1 MQSHMLLKGTA
12 AAVAARRLRTILGP
26 VMSKEGWKWST
37 HEVKHLNTSSG
48 DTVAIGEI
56 SYKLKTP
63 RNPELVPVNHMIES
77 MPQTVAQHLRWIM
90 QKDLLGQDVFLIGP
104 PGPLRR
110 SIAMQ
115 YLELTKRE
123 VEYVA
128 LSRDTTE
135 TDLKQRREI
144 RSGTAFYIDQAST
157 KSFLSWCAVRA
168 ATKGRILVLE
178 GLEKAERNVLPV
190 LNNLLENREMQLEDG
205 RFLMSAQRYDKLLQ
219 EHTKEELDQWKIVR
233 VSEDFRVI
241 ALGLPVPRYKGNPL
255 DPPLRSRF
263 QARDVYYLPFKDQ
276 LEILYSVGPN
286 VKAERVS
293 QFLSCATTLC
303 SQESANLGLP
313 DFPVDNLPSA
323 MKVLD
328 LFPMLSAQQL
338 LQRLYPYETMLGKEG
353 RNAVE
358 GVLSRFELMDGKK
371 QQSPRAV
378 VHVEPGNTGEA
389 SVALSIADKII
400 SFQVPAGSRHP
411 RAPDSSPSFIS
422 TPTHARL
429 LAEMMQSH
437 LVKDMCLI
445 GAKGCGKSVIA
456 KEFAEMLGYSIEP
469 IMLYQYRDGQRELH
483 CVFVDLE
490 KAYDRVPR
498 EELWYCMRKSGVAE
512 KYVRVVQDMYERSRT
527 VVRCA
532 VGQTEEFNVEVGLHQ
547 GSALSP
553 FLFAIV
559 MDQLSE
565 EVRQE
570 SPWTMM
576 FADDIVICSESR
588 EQVEE
593 NLERWRFALERRGMK
608 VSRSKTEYMCVD
620 EREGSGTVRL
630 QGEEVK
636 KVQEFKYLG
645 STVQSNGECGKEDM
659 TARDLLQQRYTLPNG
674 DTAWRASPLV
684 SAAQEGKLVLLD
696 GIHRVNLGTLAVLSR
711 LLHDREL
718 ALYDGTR
725 LLRWDRY
732 LAVKEELQLNDHEL
746 QERQIF
752 PIHPSFR
759 VIALAEPPVV
769 GSSSQQWLSPELLTM
784 FFFHT
789 VRPLAKVE
797 EAAIIH
803 QMTPSVPKEAVEQLL
818 HLTHS
823 LRSTNDPT
831 AQSLASSL
839 STRQL
844 LRICRRLSQY
854 PEESIAHAV
863 NKACLSRFLPSLAR
877 SALQKNLAN
886 CSIEEQTDPVT
897 NLELKQDITCTIR
910 DGVLTIGKVSAPV
923 FSPDEKMKVPD
934 VLFYENTQHMMIM
947 EDMLKDFLLGEHLLL
962 VGNQGV
968 GKNKIVDR
976 FLHLMNRPRE
986 YLQLHRDTT
995 VQTLTLQP
1003 SVRDGII
1010 IYEDSPLVKA
1020 VKMGHILVIDE
1031 ADKAPTNVTC
1041 ILKTLVE
1048 SGEMILADGRRIVS
1062 DPKEADGR
1070 ANVITMHPDFR
1081 MLVLANRPGF
1091 PFLGNDFF
1099 GALGDIFSCH
1109 AVDNPKP
1116 KAELAML
1123 KQYGP
1128 DVPDTVLQKLV
1139 AAFGEL
1145 RAMADQGTITY
1156 PYSTREVVNI
1166 VKHLQKFPDEGL
1178 ANVVRNVFDFDTYNK
1193 DMREVLIAA
1202 LHKHGIPIGAKP
1214 TSVHLAKEL
1223 PLPDCKMAGYW
1234 TINQGGGARRKL
1246 LCPTESHRIDIKG
1259 PVFLRVQGYPLERNE
1274 ARAMSFTEEDVHWQL
1289 PMNEVN
1295 IICDVTTDN
1304 DMIYVATCNPVSLYA
1319 MREQADTLHSIELYD
1334 VFPRTISGVWQP
1346 FITVAALG
1354 SPLKGQVVLHEEQ
1367 SNTVLH
1373 VDLATGAVR
1382 RLVLSPGK
1390 EEEPI
1395 RKTSNW
1401 WNAKD
1406 SESASKMCR
1415 EFAHKNWILF
1425 YKTDGNQLDVL
1436 DVLEGQ
1442 VHTITLPINVKAV
1455 FLVAEDRWL
1464 LIESKTD
1471 RKFLLTKPMHMG
1483 AEESDV
1489 CQLHTISED
1498 SVSSGFGTS
1507 SGMEPSAPQDVS
1519 SEQLPNEN
1527 LSAALGQMIVSPN
1540 RLVCDNNT
1548 YANIVVGFPD
1558 LLSPN
1563 EVYSFQRKSSLTE
1576 GRGPDMFFG
1585 SSRHTGPAKRAN
1597 CVSLVAANQIVRAL
1611 PPSQVPLAEIYPKDV
1626 TPPLTSAYLE
1636 VTDLNTKKVKYIP
1649 VPRTM
1654 SMSPYTAWIS
1664 KVSDTD
1670 VLIAPLGSGGV
1681 VTVDMGGYV
1690 RVWETGLDNLQR
1702 SLLEWR
1708 NMIGSEDGRPV
1719 QDMYERSRTVVRCAV
1734 GQTEEFK
1741 VEVGLHQGSA
1751 LSPFLF
1757 AIVMDQL
1764 SEEVRQESP
1773 WTMMFADDI
1782 VICSESREQVEEN
1795 LERWRFVL
1803 ERRGM
1808 KVSRSK
1814 TEYVCVNER
1823 EGSGTLR
1830 LQGEEVKK
1838 VQEFKYLGSTVQSN
1852 GECGKEITIQ
1862 RDSGLDVSAPKHG
1875 KIDPMN
1881 APHVGGNQW
1890 AGGTGGRDT
1899 AGLGGKG
1906 GPYRLDAGHKVHQI
1920 SQAEKDAVPE
1930 EVKRAAREM
1939 AEKAFK
1945 ARLKEI
1951 QMSEYD
1957 AATYERFSG
1966 AVRRQVQS
1974 LRIILDSLQAKG
1986 KERQWLKN
1994 QALGELDDAKI
2005 IDGLTGEKA
2014 IYKRRGE
2021 LEPELGT
2028 PQQKPKRLRLLADV
2042 SGSMYRFN
2050 GVDGRLER
2058 SMEAVC
2064 MVMEALEN
2072 YEHKF
2077 KYDIVGHSGDGFDIE
2092 LVRCDKVPKNN
2103 KQRLTVLKTMHAH
2116 SQFCMSG
2123 DYTLEGTEHAVKE
2136 LGREEADEH
2145 FVIVLSDANLERYG
2159 ISPDRF
2165 ARVLTSNPQVHAF
2178 AIFIGSLGDQ
2188 AERLQRTLPAGRS
2201 FVAMDTKEIPQILQ
2215 QIFTST
2221 MLSSA

>member
-1 MQSHMLLKGTA
+1 
-12 AAVAARRLRTILGP
+12 
-26 VMSKEGWKWST
+26 MSKEGWNCSA
-37 HEVKHLNTSSG
+37 HEVKLLNTSSG
-48 DTVAIGEI
+48 DTVKIGEI
-56 SYKLKTP
+56 SYRLKNP
-63 RNPELVPVNHMIES
+63 RNPELVPVNHMMEAL
-77 MPQTVAQHLRWIM
+77 PQMVTQHLRWIM

-144 RSGTAFYIDQAST
+144 RSGTAFYIDQ
-157 KSFLSWCAVRA
+157 CAVRA
-168 ATKGRILVLE
+168 ATEGRILVLE

-205 RFLMSAQRYDKLLQ
+205 RFLMSAQRYDKLLE
-219 EHTKEELDQWKIVR
+219 EHTKEELDAWKIVR

-263 QARDVYYLPFKDQ
+263 QARDIYYLPFKDQ
-276 LEILYSVGPN
+276 LEHLYRIGPN
-286 VKAERVS
+286 VPPERVS
-293 QFLSCATTLC
+293 QLLSFATTLC
-303 SQESANLGLP
+303 SQESASLNLP

-323 MKVLD
+323 LTVLNR
-328 LFPMLSAQQL
+328 FPMLSAQQL
-338 LQRLYPYETMLGKEG
+338 VQRLYPYQAMLGKEG
-353 RNAVE
+353 RTAVE
-358 GVLSRFELMDGKK
+358 GVLSRFELTDESTKT
-371 QQSPRAV
+371 SPTAV
-378 VHVEPGNTGEA
+378 VNVEFVSGDHAEQAAVTLNIANQNTT
-389 SVALSIADKII
+389 
-400 SFQVPAGSRHP
+400 FQVPSGTRLIRP
-411 RAPDSSPSFIS
+411 PNSSPAFIG
-422 TPTHARL
+422 TPTHDRL

-445 GAKGCGKSVIA
+445 GAKGCGKSMIA
-456 KEFAEMLGYSIEP
+456 REFAEMLGYSIEP
-469 IMLYQYRDGQRELH
+469 IMLYQ
-483 CVFVDLE
+483 
-490 KAYDRVPR
+490 
-498 EELWYCMRKSGVAE
+498 
-512 KYVRVVQDMYERSRT
+512 
-527 VVRCA
+527 
-532 VGQTEEFNVEVGLHQ
+532 
-547 GSALSP
+547 
-553 FLFAIV
+553 
-559 MDQLSE
+559 
-565 EVRQE
+565 
-570 SPWTMM
+570 
-576 FADDIVICSESR
+576 
-588 EQVEE
+588 
-593 NLERWRFALERRGMK
+593 
-608 VSRSKTEYMCVD
+608 
-620 EREGSGTVRL
+620 
-630 QGEEVK
+630 
-636 KVQEFKYLG
+636 
-645 STVQSNGECGKEDM
+645 DM

-684 SAAQEGKLVLLD
+684 TAAQEGKLVLLD

-732 LAVKEELQLNDHEL
+732 HTLKEELKLTDQEL
-746 QERQIF
+746 QDRSIF

-759 VIALAEPPVV
+759 IIALAEPPQV
-769 GSSSQQWLSPELLTM
+769 GSTTQQWLGPEILTM
-784 FFFHT
+784 FLFHT
-789 VRPLAKVE
+789 IKPLAKAE
-797 EAAIIH
+797 ETAILQGMI
-803 QMTPSVPKEAVEQLL
+803 PNVPKEAVEQLQ

-823 LRSTNDPT
+823 LRKSSDPT
-831 AQSLASSL
+831 ALSLASSL

-854 PEESIAHAV
+854 PQESVAHAV

-877 SALQKNLAN
+877 SSLQKSLVN
-886 CSIEEQTDPVT
+886 CSIEDQPDPASEQ
-897 NLELKQDITCTIR
+897 NHLYTCTVK
-910 DGVLTIGKVSAPV
+910 DGLLTIGNISAPV
-923 FSPDEKMKVPD
+923 YSPDEKMKVPD
-934 VLFYENTQHMMIM
+934 VLFYENVQHMMVM
-947 EDMLKDFLLGEHLLL
+947 QDMLKDFLLGEHLLL

-1003 SVRDGII
+1003 SVRDGVIV
-1010 IYEDSPLVKA
+1010 YEDSPLVKA

-1041 ILKTLVE
+1041 ILKALVE

-1062 DPKEADGR
+1062 DPLEAAGR
-1070 ANVITMHPDFR
+1070 PNAIPMHPDFR
-1081 MLVLANRPGF
+1081 MIVLANRPGF

-1116 KAELAML
+1116 QAEFAML

-1128 DVPDTVLQKLV
+1128 GVPDAVLQKLV

-1178 ANVVRNVFDFDTYNK
+1178 ANVVRNVFDFDSYNK
-1193 DMREVLIAA
+1193 DTREVLITA

-1234 TINQGGGARRKL
+1234 AINRDGNTRRKL

-1259 PVFLRVQGYPLERNE
+1259 PVFLRVQSYPSERHE
-1274 ARAMSFTEEDVHWQL
+1274 TRSMSFTEEQAHWQI

-1295 IICDVTTDN
+1295 IICDVTTAN
-1304 DMIYVATCNPVSLYA
+1304 DSIYVATCNPVSLYA
-1319 MREQADTLHSIELYD
+1319 MKERGDSVQCIELYD
-1334 VFPRTISGVWQP
+1334 IFPRTISGVWQP
-1346 FITVAALG
+1346 FVSVAALG
-1354 SPLKGQVVLHEEQ
+1354 NPLQDQVVLHEEQ
-1367 SNTVLH
+1367 GNTVLH
-1373 VDLATGAVR
+1373 VDLVTGAVR
-1382 RLVLSPGK
+1382 RLVLSQDK
-1390 EEEPI
+1390 QEEPQ

-1401 WNAKD
+1401 WSNK
-1406 SESASKMCR
+1406 ESQPGYKMCK
-1415 EFAHKNWILF
+1415 EFAHKNWLLF
-1425 YKTDGNQLDVL
+1425 YKENGNQLDVV

-1442 VHTITLPINVKAV
+1442 VHTISLPINLTAV

-1464 LIESKTD
+1464 LVESKTD

-1483 AEESDV
+1483 AEDTGV
-1489 CQLHTISED
+1489 CQLHAISED
-1498 SVSSGFGTS
+1498 AVDTGFGTS
-1507 SGMEPSAPQDVS
+1507 SGMESTAPQEVS

-1527 LSAALGQMIVSPN
+1527 LSTALGQKIASPN
-1540 RLVCDNNT
+1540 RILCDTNT
-1548 YANIVVGFPD
+1548 YANVIVGFPD
-1558 LLSPN
+1558 LMSPN
-1563 EVYSFQRKSSLTE
+1563 EVYSFKRSSPLTE

-1585 SSRHTGPAKRAN
+1585 SSKRTGPPKRVN
-1597 CVSLVAANQIVRAL
+1597 CVCLLDANQVVRAL
-1611 PPSQVPLAEIYPKDV
+1611 PPTQVPLTEVYPKDV
-1626 TPPLTSAYLE
+1626 TPPMAAAYLE
-1636 VTDLNTKKVKYIP
+1636 VTDLNSKKLKYIA
-1649 VPRTM
+1649 VPRSS
-1654 SMSPYTAWIS
+1654 SMSPYTVWIS
-1664 KVSDTD
+1664 KISDTD
-1670 VLIAPLGSGGV
+1670 VVMAPLGSGGV

-1690 RVWETGLDNLQR
+1690 RVWETGLDSLQR

-1708 NMIGSEDGRPV
+1708 NMIGSEDGRPI
-1719 QDMYERSRTVVRCAV
+1719 Q
-1734 GQTEEFK
+1734 
-1741 VEVGLHQGSA
+1741 
-1751 LSPFLF
+1751 
-1757 AIVMDQL
+1757 
-1764 SEEVRQESP
+1764 
-1773 WTMMFADDI
+1773 
-1782 VICSESREQVEEN
+1782 
-1795 LERWRFVL
+1795 
-1803 ERRGM
+1803 
-1808 KVSRSK
+1808 
-1814 TEYVCVNER
+1814 
-1823 EGSGTLR
+1823 
-1830 LQGEEVKK
+1830 
-1838 VQEFKYLGSTVQSN
+1838 
-1852 GECGKEITIQ
+1852 ITIQ
-1862 RDSGLDVSAPKHG
+1862 RDSGLDVSSPKHG
-1875 KIDPMN
+1875 KIDPKN

-1920 SQAEKDAVPE
+1920 SQAEKDAVPD

-1939 AEKAFK
+1939 GEKAFK
-1945 ARLKEI
+1945 QRLKEI
-1951 QMSEYD
+1951 EMSEYD
-1957 AATYERFSG
+1957 ASTYERFSG

-1986 KERQWLKN
+1986 KERQWLRN

-2021 LEPELGT
+2021 LEPELGS

-2064 MVMEALEN
+2064 MVMEALES

-2103 KQRLTVLKTMHAH
+2103 KERLKVLKNMHAH

-2136 LGREEADEH
+2136 LAREEADEH

-2165 ARVLTSNPQVHAF
+2165 ARALTSDPQVNAF

-2188 AERLQRTLPAGRS
+2188 ADRLQRTLPAGRS
-2201 FVAMDTKEIPQILQ
+2201 FVAMDTKQIPQILQ

>member
-1 MQSHMLLKGTA
+1 MYSRILFKGTA
-12 AAVAARRLRTILGP
+12 AAVAARRIRHILGP
-26 VMSKEGWKWST
+26 VMSKEGWNCSA
-37 HEVKHLNTSSG
+37 HEVKLLNTSSG
-48 DTVAIGEI
+48 DTVKIGEI
-56 SYKLKTP
+56 SYRLKTP
-63 RNPELVPVNHMIES
+63 RNPELVPVNHMIEAL
-77 MPQTVAQHLRWIM
+77 PQMITQHLRWIM

-144 RSGTAFYIDQAST
+144 RSGTAFYIDQ
-157 KSFLSWCAVRA
+157 CAVRA
-168 ATKGRILVLE
+168 ATEGRILVLE

-205 RFLMSAQRYDKLLQ
+205 RFLMSAQRYDKLLE
-219 EHTKEELDQWKIVR
+219 EHTKEEMEAWKIVR

-263 QARDVYYLPFKDQ
+263 QARDIYYLPFKDQ
-276 LEILYSVGPN
+276 LEHLYTIGPN
-286 VKAERVS
+286 VPPERVS
-293 QFLSCATTLC
+293 QLLSFATTLC
-303 SQESANLGLP
+303 SQESASLNLP

-323 MKVLD
+323 LTVLNR
-328 LFPMLSAQQL
+328 FPMLSVQQL
-338 LQRLYPYETMLGKEG
+338 VQRLYPYQAMLGKEG
-353 RNAVE
+353 HTAVE
-358 GVLSRFELMDGKK
+358 GVLSRFELTDESTKP
-371 QQSPRAV
+371 SPTAV
-378 VHVEPGNTGEA
+378 VNVEILSGDHAEKAAVTLNIGNQNIT
-389 SVALSIADKII
+389 
-400 SFQVPAGSRHP
+400 FQVPSGTRP
-411 RAPDSSPSFIS
+411 IRPPNSSPSFIG
-422 TPTHARL
+422 TPTHDRL

-445 GAKGCGKSVIA
+445 GAKGCGKSMIA
-456 KEFAEMLGYSIEP
+456 REFAEMLGYSIEP
-469 IMLYQYRDGQRELH
+469 IMLYQ
-483 CVFVDLE
+483 
-490 KAYDRVPR
+490 
-498 EELWYCMRKSGVAE
+498 
-512 KYVRVVQDMYERSRT
+512 
-527 VVRCA
+527 
-532 VGQTEEFNVEVGLHQ
+532 
-547 GSALSP
+547 
-553 FLFAIV
+553 
-559 MDQLSE
+559 
-565 EVRQE
+565 
-570 SPWTMM
+570 
-576 FADDIVICSESR
+576 
-588 EQVEE
+588 
-593 NLERWRFALERRGMK
+593 
-608 VSRSKTEYMCVD
+608 
-620 EREGSGTVRL
+620 
-630 QGEEVK
+630 
-636 KVQEFKYLG
+636 
-645 STVQSNGECGKEDM
+645 DM

-684 SAAQEGKLVLLD
+684 TAAQEGKLLLLD

-732 LAVKEELQLNDHEL
+732 QTLKEELKLTDQEL
-746 QERQIF
+746 QDRSIF

-759 VIALAEPPVV
+759 IIALAEPPQV
-769 GSSSQQWLSPELLTM
+769 GSATQQWLGPEILTM
-784 FFFHT
+784 FLFHT
-789 VRPLAKVE
+789 IKPLAKAE
-797 EAAIIH
+797 ETAILQGMI
-803 QMTPSVPKEAVEQLL
+803 PNVPKEAVEQLQ

-823 LRSTNDPT
+823 LRKSNDPT
-831 AQSLASSL
+831 ALSLASSL

-854 PEESIAHAV
+854 PQESVAHAV

-877 SALQKNLAN
+877 SSLQKSLMN
-886 CSIEEQTDPVT
+886 CSIEDQPDPASEQ
-897 NLELKQDITCTIR
+897 NHLYTCTVK
-910 DGVLTIGKVSAPV
+910 DGLLTIGNISAPV
-923 FSPDEKMKVPD
+923 YSPDEKMKVPD
-934 VLFYENTQHMMIM
+934 VLFYENVQHMMVM
-947 EDMLKDFLLGEHLLL
+947 QDMLKDFLLGEHLLL

-1003 SVRDGII
+1003 SVRDGVI

-1062 DPKEADGR
+1062 DPLEAAGR
-1070 ANVITMHPDFR
+1070 PNAIPMHPDFR
-1081 MLVLANRPGF
+1081 MIVLANRPGF

-1116 KAELAML
+1116 QAEFAML

-1128 DVPDTVLQKLV
+1128 GVPDAVLQKLV

-1178 ANVVRNVFDFDTYNK
+1178 ANVVRNVFDFDSYNK
-1193 DMREVLIAA
+1193 DTREVLITA

-1214 TSVHLAKEL
+1214 TSVYLAKEL

-1234 TINQGGGARRKL
+1234 AINRDGNTRRKL

-1259 PVFLRVQGYPLERNE
+1259 PVFLRVQSYPFERHE
-1274 ARAMSFTEEDVHWQL
+1274 TRSMSFTEEQAHWQI

-1295 IICDVTTDN
+1295 IICDVTTAN
-1304 DMIYVATCNPVSLYA
+1304 DSIYVATCNPVSLYA
-1319 MREQADTLHSIELYD
+1319 MKERGDSVQCVELYD
-1334 VFPRTISGVWQP
+1334 IFPRTISGVWQP
-1346 FITVAALG
+1346 FVSVAALG
-1354 SPLKGQVVLHEEQ
+1354 NPLQDQVVLHEEQ
-1367 SNTVLH
+1367 GNTVLH
-1373 VDLATGAVR
+1373 VDLVTGAVR
-1382 RLVLSPGK
+1382 RLVLSQDK
-1390 EEEPI
+1390 QEEPQ

-1401 WNAKD
+1401 WSNK
-1406 SESASKMCR
+1406 ESQPGYKMCK
-1415 EFAHKNWILF
+1415 EFAHKNWLLF
-1425 YKTDGNQLDVL
+1425 YKENGNQLDVV

-1442 VHTITLPINVKAV
+1442 VHTISLPINLKAV

-1464 LIESKTD
+1464 LVESKTD

-1483 AEESDV
+1483 AEDTGV
-1489 CQLHTISED
+1489 CQLHAISED
-1498 SVSSGFGTS
+1498 AVSTGFGTS
-1507 SGMEPSAPQDVS
+1507 SGMESTAPQEVS
-1519 SEQLPNEN
+1519 NEQLPNEN
-1527 LSAALGQMIVSPN
+1527 LSTALGQKIASPN
-1540 RLVCDNNT
+1540 RILCDTNT
-1548 YANIVVGFPD
+1548 YANVIVGFPD
-1558 LLSPN
+1558 LMSPN
-1563 EVYSFQRKSSLTE
+1563 EVYSFKRHSPITE
-1576 GRGPDMFFG
+1576 GRGSDMFFG
-1585 SSRHTGPAKRAN
+1585 SNKRTGPAKRVN
-1597 CVSLVAANQIVRAL
+1597 CVCLLDANQVIRAL
-1611 PPSQVPLAEIYPKDV
+1611 PPTQVPLTEVYPKDV
-1626 TPPLTSAYLE
+1626 TPPMAAAYLE
-1636 VTDLNTKKVKYIP
+1636 VTDLNSKKLKYIP
-1649 VPRTM
+1649 VPRSS
-1654 SMSPYTAWIS
+1654 SMSPYTVWIS
-1664 KVSDTD
+1664 KISDTD
-1670 VLIAPLGSGGV
+1670 VVMAPLGSGGV

-1708 NMIGSEDGRPV
+1708 KMIGSEDSRPI
-1719 QDMYERSRTVVRCAV
+1719 Q
-1734 GQTEEFK
+1734 
-1741 VEVGLHQGSA
+1741 
-1751 LSPFLF
+1751 
-1757 AIVMDQL
+1757 
-1764 SEEVRQESP
+1764 
-1773 WTMMFADDI
+1773 
-1782 VICSESREQVEEN
+1782 
-1795 LERWRFVL
+1795 
-1803 ERRGM
+1803 
-1808 KVSRSK
+1808 
-1814 TEYVCVNER
+1814 
-1823 EGSGTLR
+1823 
-1830 LQGEEVKK
+1830 
-1838 VQEFKYLGSTVQSN
+1838 
-1852 GECGKEITIQ
+1852 ITIQ
-1862 RDSGLDVSAPKHG
+1862 RDSGLDVSSPKHG
-1875 KIDPMN
+1875 KIDPKN

-1906 GPYRLDAGHKVHQI
+1906 GPYRLDAGHKVYQI
-1920 SQAEKDAVPE
+1920 SQAEKDAVPD

-1939 AEKAFK
+1939 GEKAFK
-1945 ARLKEI
+1945 QRLKEI
-1951 QMSEYD
+1951 EMSEYD
-1957 AATYERFSG
+1957 ATTYDRFSG

-1986 KERQWLKN
+1986 KERQWLRN

-2021 LEPELGT
+2021 LEPELGS

-2064 MVMEALEN
+2064 MVMEALES

-2077 KYDIVGHSGDGFDIE
+2077 KYDIMGHSGDGFDIE

-2103 KQRLTVLKTMHAH
+2103 KERLKVLKNMHAH

-2136 LGREEADEH
+2136 LAREEADEH

-2165 ARVLTSNPQVHAF
+2165 ARALTSDPKVNAF

-2188 AERLQRTLPAGRS
+2188 ADRLQRTLPAGRS
-2201 FVAMDTKEIPQILQ
+2201 FVAMDTKQIPQILQ

>member
-1 MQSHMLLKGTA
+1 
-12 AAVAARRLRTILGP
+12 
-26 VMSKEGWKWST
+26 MSKEGWNYSA
-37 HEVKHLNTSSG
+37 HEVKLLNTSSG
-48 DTVAIGEI
+48 DTVKIGEI
-56 SYKLKTP
+56 SYRLKTP
-63 RNPELVPVNHMIES
+63 RNPELVPVNHMMEAL
-77 MPQTVAQHLRWIM
+77 PQMITQHLRWIM

-144 RSGTAFYIDQAST
+144 RAGTAFYIDQ
-157 KSFLSWCAVRA
+157 CAVRA
-168 ATKGRILVLE
+168 ATEGRILVLE

-205 RFLMSAQRYDKLLQ
+205 RFLMSATRYDKLL
-219 EHTKEELDQWKIVR
+219 EGHTKEELNAWKIVR

-263 QARDVYYLPFKDQ
+263 QARDIYYLPFKDQ
-276 LEILYSVGPN
+276 LEHLYRIGPN
-286 VKAERVS
+286 VPPERVS
-293 QFLSCATTLC
+293 QLLSFATTLC
-303 SQESANLGLP
+303 SQESASLNLP
-313 DFPVDNLPSA
+313 DFPVDSLPSA
-323 MKVLD
+323 LTVLNR
-328 LFPMLSAQQL
+328 FPMLSAQQL
-338 LQRLYPYETMLGKEG
+338 VQRLYPYQAMLGKEG
-353 RNAVE
+353 RTAVE
-358 GVLSRFELMDGKK
+358 GLLSRFELTDEGTKP
-371 QQSPRAV
+371 SPTAV
-378 VHVEPGNTGEA
+378 VNVEIVSGDHAEQAAVTLNIANQNTT
-389 SVALSIADKII
+389 
-400 SFQVPAGSRHP
+400 FQVPSGTRPIRPPS
-411 RAPDSSPSFIS
+411 SSPAFIG
-422 TPTHARL
+422 TPTHDRL

-445 GAKGCGKSVIA
+445 GAKGCGKSMIA
-456 KEFAEMLGYSIEP
+456 REFAEMLGYSIEP
-469 IMLYQYRDGQRELH
+469 IMLYQ
-483 CVFVDLE
+483 
-490 KAYDRVPR
+490 
-498 EELWYCMRKSGVAE
+498 
-512 KYVRVVQDMYERSRT
+512 
-527 VVRCA
+527 
-532 VGQTEEFNVEVGLHQ
+532 
-547 GSALSP
+547 
-553 FLFAIV
+553 
-559 MDQLSE
+559 
-565 EVRQE
+565 
-570 SPWTMM
+570 
-576 FADDIVICSESR
+576 
-588 EQVEE
+588 
-593 NLERWRFALERRGMK
+593 
-608 VSRSKTEYMCVD
+608 
-620 EREGSGTVRL
+620 
-630 QGEEVK
+630 
-636 KVQEFKYLG
+636 
-645 STVQSNGECGKEDM
+645 DM

-684 SAAQEGKLVLLD
+684 TAAQEGKLVLLD

-732 LAVKEELQLNDHEL
+732 QTLKEELKLTDQEL
-746 QERQIF
+746 QDRSIF

-759 VIALAEPPVV
+759 IIALAEPPQV
-769 GSSSQQWLSPELLTM
+769 GSTTQQWLGPEILTM
-784 FFFHT
+784 FLFHT
-789 VRPLAKVE
+789 IKPLAKAE
-797 EAAIIH
+797 ETAILQGMI
-803 QMTPSVPKEAVEQLL
+803 PNVPKEAVEQLQ

-823 LRSTNDPT
+823 LRKSNDPT
-831 AQSLASSL
+831 ALSLASSL

-854 PEESIAHAV
+854 PQESVAHAV

-877 SALQKNLAN
+877 SSLQKSLVN
-886 CSIEEQTDPVT
+886 CSIEDQPDPASEQ
-897 NLELKQDITCTIR
+897 NHLYTCTVK
-910 DGVLTIGKVSAPV
+910 DGLLTIGNISAPV
-923 FSPDEKMKVPD
+923 YSPDEKMKVPD
-934 VLFYENTQHMMIM
+934 VLFYENVQHMMVM
-947 EDMLKDFLLGEHLLL
+947 QDMLKDFLLGEHLLL

-1003 SVRDGII
+1003 SVRDGVIV
-1010 IYEDSPLVKA
+1010 YEDSPLVKA

-1062 DPKEADGR
+1062 DPLEAAGR
-1070 ANVITMHPDFR
+1070 PNAIPMHPDFR
-1081 MLVLANRPGF
+1081 MIVLANRPGF

-1116 KAELAML
+1116 QAEFAML

-1128 DVPDTVLQKLV
+1128 GVPDAVLQKLV

-1178 ANVVRNVFDFDTYNK
+1178 ANVVRNVFDFDSYNK
-1193 DMREVLIAA
+1193 DTREVLITA

-1234 TINQGGGARRKL
+1234 AINRDGNTRRKL

-1259 PVFLRVQGYPLERNE
+1259 PVFLRVQSYPSERHE
-1274 ARAMSFTEEDVHWQL
+1274 TRSMSFTEEQAHWQI

-1295 IICDVTTDN
+1295 IICDVTTAN
-1304 DMIYVATCNPVSLYA
+1304 DSIYVATCNPVSLYA
-1319 MREQADTLHSIELYD
+1319 MKERGDSIQCVELYD
-1334 VFPRTISGVWQP
+1334 IFPRTISGVWQP
-1346 FITVAALG
+1346 FVSVAALG
-1354 SPLKGQVVLHEEQ
+1354 NPLQDQLVLHEEQ
-1367 SNTVLH
+1367 GNTVLH
-1373 VDLATGAVR
+1373 VDLITGAVR
-1382 RLVLSPGK
+1382 RLVLSQDK
-1390 EEEPI
+1390 QEEPQ

-1401 WNAKD
+1401 WSNK
-1406 SESASKMCR
+1406 ESQPGYKMCK
-1415 EFAHKNWILF
+1415 EFSHKNWLLF
-1425 YKTDGNQLDVL
+1425 YKENGNQLDVV

-1442 VHTITLPINVKAV
+1442 VHTISLPINLKAV

-1464 LIESKTD
+1464 LVESKTD

-1483 AEESDV
+1483 AEDTGV
-1489 CQLHTISED
+1489 CQLHAISED
-1498 SVSSGFGTS
+1498 AVNTGFGTS
-1507 SGMEPSAPQDVS
+1507 SGMESTCPQEVS
-1519 SEQLPNEN
+1519 NEQLSNEN
-1527 LSAALGQMIVSPN
+1527 LSTALGQKIVSPN
-1540 RLVCDNNT
+1540 RILCDTNT
-1548 YANIVVGFPD
+1548 YANVIVGFPD
-1558 LLSPN
+1558 LMSPN
-1563 EVYSFQRKSSLTE
+1563 EVYSFKRSSPIME

-1585 SSRHTGPAKRAN
+1585 SNKRTGPAKRVN
-1597 CVSLVAANQIVRAL
+1597 CVCLLDANQVIRAL
-1611 PPSQVPLAEIYPKDV
+1611 PPTQVPLTEVYPKDV
-1626 TPPLTSAYLE
+1626 TPPMAAAYLE
-1636 VTDLNTKKVKYIP
+1636 VTDLNSKKLKYIP
-1649 VPRTM
+1649 VPRSSST
-1654 SMSPYTAWIS
+1654 SPYTVWIS
-1664 KVSDTD
+1664 KISDTD
-1670 VLIAPLGSGGV
+1670 VLMAPLGSSGV
-1681 VTVDMGGYV
+1681 VTVDMGGHI

-1708 NMIGSEDGRPV
+1708 NMIGSEDGRPI
-1719 QDMYERSRTVVRCAV
+1719 Q
-1734 GQTEEFK
+1734 
-1741 VEVGLHQGSA
+1741 
-1751 LSPFLF
+1751 
-1757 AIVMDQL
+1757 
-1764 SEEVRQESP
+1764 
-1773 WTMMFADDI
+1773 
-1782 VICSESREQVEEN
+1782 
-1795 LERWRFVL
+1795 
-1803 ERRGM
+1803 
-1808 KVSRSK
+1808 
-1814 TEYVCVNER
+1814 
-1823 EGSGTLR
+1823 
-1830 LQGEEVKK
+1830 
-1838 VQEFKYLGSTVQSN
+1838 
-1852 GECGKEITIQ
+1852 ITIQ
-1862 RDSGLDVSAPKHG
+1862 RDSGLDVSSPKHG
-1875 KIDPMN
+1875 KIDPKN

-1920 SQAEKDAVPE
+1920 SQAEKDAVPD

-1939 AEKAFK
+1939 GEKAFK
-1945 ARLKEI
+1945 QRLKEI
-1951 QMSEYD
+1951 EMSEYD
-1957 AATYERFSG
+1957 ATTYDRFSG

-1986 KERQWLKN
+1986 KERQWLRN

-2021 LEPELGT
+2021 LEPELGS

-2064 MVMEALEN
+2064 MVMEALES

-2077 KYDIVGHSGDGFDIE
+2077 KYDIMGHSGDGFDIE

-2103 KQRLTVLKTMHAH
+2103 KERLKVLKNMHAH

-2136 LGREEADEH
+2136 LAREEADEH

-2165 ARVLTSNPQVHAF
+2165 ARALTSDPQVNAF

-2201 FVAMDTKEIPQILQ
+2201 FVAMDTKQIPQILQ